1 MRKKLLLTALGCC
14 IVNFAFAQMTLKG
27 KVLDEE
33 GQPVLCATVRLE
45 RTTIGAV
52 TNDQGEFM
60 FKDVPNGEYVMRTSR
75 MDFETQKQ
83 SVNQSDNNMVIQL
96 KKSFLNLNEVVV
108 TGTGTYHRLKDTPVP
123 VEVITAKEISNT
135 GTLNFEDALAALSTS
150 IATKGAYNIVMN
162 GLRNKQI
169 LILVDGKRLA
179 GDVGG
184 DNDLERIDMSNIK
197 RVEVVKGGASSLY
210 GSEAMGG
217 VINIIT
223 NTPQSSVDVVSATR
237 VSKYGQFNQN
247 TNLGFKVGKL
257 SSQTTYQRRQTEGW
271 QLSPYE
277 IKSLSKPTRDTLVET
292 GKQAMAA
299 YKSNTVSQKFMYSPT
314 KRSSIYT
321 KGVYFDKKTD
331 RPYADYAYNMFYKD
345 YNFALGGDYH
355 FRKHINYITFDSYF
369 DNYEYYKDYLKKS
382 GKFVAGDRDLTKRQR
397 LFNTTIKGVFSIG
410 DNHKLNTGL
419 DFMNEYLK
427 NPESLPD
434 SINSK
439 SAYTMAFYA
448 QDEMK
453 ITDRLSVVAG
463 FRVLHH
469 ETFKN
474 KFNPKVSAMYALD
487 HFNFRASYAAGF
499 RAPNLQELYYDK
511 ISGTTVSQGN
521 INIKPERSN
530 FFSLNTEYI
539 SDLFT
544 FSVTGYIN
552 NIKDII
558 DREVQ
563 PLTPEDEAGG
573 IKTRYMYNNVSKART
588 QGVDV
593 SMNAFLGEGFS
604 IGLNY
609 SYLDAR
615 NLIANKPLFGSSRHT
630 GILNGNWMKDWK
642 DYRLNINLNSRLQSE
657 VFYSDMNARPF
668 QLWNLAI
675 KDSYSGR
682 KGIIIE
688 HGLGVENIFNFRDE
702 KPFGSKYA
710 TTSPGRTVFASL
722 TLKFKN

>member
-1 MRKKLLLTALGCC
+1 MRKKLLLTALECC
-14 IVNFAFAQMTLKG
+14 VVSVALAQMTLQG
-27 KVLDEE
+27 KVVDED

-45 RTTIGAV
+45 KTTIGAV
-52 TNDQGEFM
+52 TNGKGEFV

-83 SVNQSDNNMVIQL
+83 NVNQMDRNLLIRL
-96 KKSFLNLNEVVV
+96 KKSYLNLNEVVV

-123 VEVITAKEISNT
+123 VEVITAKEIANT
-135 GTLNFEDALAALSTS
+135 GALNFEDALSALSTS
-150 IATKGAYNIVMN
+150 ITTKGAYNIVMN

-197 RVEVVKGGASSLY
+197 RIEVVKGGASSLY

-223 NTPQSSVDVVSATR
+223 NTPQSSMDIVSATR
-237 VSKYGQFNQN
+237 ISKYGQFNQN
-247 TNLGFKVGKL
+247 VNVGFKVGKVI
-257 SSQTTYQRRQTEGW
+257 SQTTYQRRQTEGW

-277 IKSLSKPTRDTLVET
+277 IKTLTKPTRDTLVET

-299 YKSNTVSQKFMYSPT
+299 YHSNTVSQKFVYNPT
-314 KRSSIYT
+314 KKSSVYT

-331 RPYADYAYNMFYKD
+331 RPYADYAYDMFYKD
-345 YNFALGGDYH
+345 YNFALGGEYH

-382 GKFVAGDRDLTKRQR
+382 GKFEAGDRDLTKRQR
-397 LFNTTIKGVFSIG
+397 LFNTTVKGVFSVG
-410 DNHKLNTGL
+410 ENHKLNTGL
-419 DFMNEYLK
+419 DFMNEYMK
-427 NPESLPD
+427 NPESLAE
-434 SINSK
+434 SK

-448 QDEMK
+448 QDEIK
-453 ITDRLSVVAG
+453 VIERLSVVAG
-463 FRVLHH
+463 FRLLHH

-474 KFNPKVSAMYALD
+474 KFTPKISAMYTLD

-511 ISGTTVSQGN
+511 ISGSMVSQGN
-521 INIKPERSN
+521 INLKPERSN
-530 FFSLNTEYI
+530 YFSLNTEYI
-539 SDLFT
+539 SDHFT
-544 FSVTGYIN
+544 FSITGYIN

-558 DREVQ
+558 DRQVQ

-593 SMNAFLGEGFS
+593 AINTFLGDGFS
-604 IGLNY
+604 IGANY

-615 NLIANKPLFGSSRHT
+615 NRIDNKPLFGSSRHT
-630 GILNGNWMKDWK
+630 GILNANWMKEWK
-642 DYRLNINLNSRLQSE
+642 NYRLNVNLNSRLQSE
-657 VFYSDMNARPF
+657 TYYTDMNARPF
-668 QLWNLAI
+668 QLWNLATSHLFTGSKNLI
-675 KDSYSGR
+675 F
-682 KGIIIE
+682 E
-688 HGLGVENIFNFRDE
+688 PGLGIDNIFNFRDE

-710 TTSPGRTVFASL
+710 TISSGRTVYASL
-722 TLKFKN
+722 TLKFKK

>member
-14 IVNFAFAQMTLKG
+14 LVSVAWAQMTLQG
-27 KVLDEE
+27 KVVDEE

-45 RTTIGAV
+45 KTTIGAV
-52 TNDQGEFM
+52 TNDKGEFV
-60 FKDVPNGEYVMRTSR
+60 FKDVPNGNYVMRTSR

-83 SVNQSDNNMVIQL
+83 NVNQTDRNMLIRL
-96 KKSFLNLNEVVV
+96 KKSYLNLNEVVV

-123 VEVITAKEISNT
+123 VEVITAKEIAST
-135 GTLNFEDALAALSTS
+135 GALNFEDALAALSTS
-150 IATKGAYNIVMN
+150 ITTKGAYNIVMN

-197 RVEVVKGGASSLY
+197 RIEVVKGGASSLY

-223 NTPQSSVDVVSATR
+223 NTPQSSMDIVSATR
-237 VSKYGQFNQN
+237 ISKYGQFNQN
-247 TNLGFKVGKL
+247 VNVGFKVGKVM
-257 SSQTTYQRRQTEGW
+257 SQTTYQRRQTEGW

-277 IKSLSKPTRDTLVET
+277 IKTLTKPTRDTLVET

-299 YKSNTVSQKFMYSPT
+299 YHSNTVSQKFMYNPT

-331 RPYADYAYNMFYKD
+331 RPYADYAYDMFYKD

-382 GKFVAGDRDLTKRQR
+382 AKFEAGDRDLTKRQR
-397 LFNTTIKGVFSIG
+397 LFNTTLKGVFSVG
-410 DNHKLNTGL
+410 ENHKLNTGL
-419 DFMNEYLK
+419 DFMNEYMK
-427 NPESLPD
+427 NPESLAE
-434 SINSK
+434 SK
-439 SAYTMAFYA
+439 SAYTMALYA

-453 ITDRLSVVAG
+453 VIERLSIVAG
-463 FRVLHH
+463 FRLLHH

-474 KFNPKVSAMYALD
+474 KFTPKASVMYALD
-487 HFNFRASYAAGF
+487 HFNFRASYAMGF

-511 ISGTTVSQGN
+511 ISGSMVSQGN
-521 INIKPERSN
+521 INLKPERSN
-530 FFSLNTEYI
+530 YFSLNTEYI
-539 SDLFT
+539 SDHFT

-558 DREVQ
+558 DRQLQ

-573 IKTRYMYNNVSKART
+573 VKTRYMYNNVSKART

-593 SMNAFLGEGFS
+593 AINTFLGVGFS
-604 IGLNY
+604 IGANY

-615 NLIANKPLFGSSRHT
+615 NRMDNKPLFGSSRHT
-630 GILNGNWMKDWK
+630 GILNANWMREWK
-642 DYRLNINLNSRLQSE
+642 NYRLNVNLNSRLQSE
-657 VFYSDMNARPF
+657 TYYTDMNARPF
-668 QLWNLAI
+668 QLWNLATSHLFTGSKNLI
-675 KDSYSGR
+675 F
-682 KGIIIE
+682 E
-688 HGLGVENIFNFRDE
+688 PGLGIDNIFNFRDE

-710 TTSPGRTVFASL
+710 TTSSGRTIYASL
-722 TLKFKN
+722 TLKFKK

>member
-14 IVNFAFAQMTLKG
+14 VVSVALAQMTLQG
-27 KVLDEE
+27 KVVDEE

-45 RTTIGAV
+45 KTTIGAV
-52 TNDQGEFM
+52 TNDKGEFV
-60 FKDVPNGEYVMRTSR
+60 FKDVPNGNYVMRTSR

-83 SVNQSDNNMVIQL
+83 NVDQTDRNMLIRL
-96 KKSFLNLNEVVV
+96 KKSYLNLNEVVV

-123 VEVITAKEISNT
+123 VEVITAKEIAST
-135 GTLNFEDALAALSTS
+135 GALNFEDALAALSTS
-150 IATKGAYNIVMN
+150 ITTKGAYNIVMN

-197 RVEVVKGGASSLY
+197 RIEVVKGGASSLY

-223 NTPQSSVDVVSATR
+223 NTPQSSIDIVSATR
-237 VSKYGQFNQN
+237 ISKYGQFNQN
-247 TNLGFKVGKL
+247 VNVGFKVGKVM
-257 SSQTTYQRRQTEGW
+257 SQTTYQRRQTEGW

-277 IKSLSKPTRDTLVET
+277 IKTLTKPTRDTLVET

-299 YKSNTVSQKFMYSPT
+299 YHSNTVSQKFMYNPT

-331 RPYADYAYNMFYKD
+331 RPYADYAYDMFYKD

-382 GKFVAGDRDLTKRQR
+382 GKFEAGDRDLTKRQR
-397 LFNTTIKGVFSIG
+397 LFNTTLKGVFSVG
-410 DNHKLNTGL
+410 ENHKLNTGL
-419 DFMNEYLK
+419 DFMNEYMK
-427 NPESLPD
+427 NPESLAE
-434 SINSK
+434 SK
-439 SAYTMAFYA
+439 SAYTMALYA

-453 ITDRLSVVAG
+453 VIERLSIVAG
-463 FRVLHH
+463 FRLLHH

-474 KFNPKVSAMYALD
+474 KFTPKASVMYALD
-487 HFNFRASYAAGF
+487 HFNFRASYAMGF

-511 ISGTTVSQGN
+511 ISGSMVSQGN
-521 INIKPERSN
+521 INLKPERSN
-530 FFSLNTEYI
+530 YFSLNTEYI
-539 SDLFT
+539 SDHFT

-558 DREVQ
+558 DRQLQ

-593 SMNAFLGEGFS
+593 AINTFLGVGFS
-604 IGLNY
+604 IGANY

-615 NLIANKPLFGSSRHT
+615 NRVDNKPLFGSSRHT
-630 GILNGNWMKDWK
+630 GILNANWMREWK
-642 DYRLNINLNSRLQSE
+642 NYRLNVNLNSRLQSE
-657 VFYSDMNARPF
+657 TYYTDMDARPF
-668 QLWNLAI
+668 QLWNLATSHLFTGAKNLI
-675 KDSYSGR
+675 F
-682 KGIIIE
+682 E
-688 HGLGVENIFNFRDE
+688 PGLGIDNIFNFRDE

-710 TTSPGRTVFASL
+710 TTSSGRTIYASL
-722 TLKFKN
+722 TLKFKK

>member
-1 MRKKLLLTALGCC
+1 MRKKLLLTALACC
-14 IVNFAFAQMTLKG
+14 IVSVALAQMTLQG
-27 KVLDEE
+27 KVVDED

-45 RTTIGAV
+45 KTTIGAV
-52 TNDQGEFM
+52 TNGKGEFV

-75 MDFETQKQ
+75 MDFETQKHDV
-83 SVNQSDNNMVIQL
+83 SRTDNNLLIRL
-96 KKSFLNLNEVVV
+96 KKSYLNLNEVVV

-123 VEVITAKEISNT
+123 VEVITAKEIANT
-135 GTLNFEDALAALSTS
+135 GALNFEDALSALSTS
-150 IATKGAYNIVMN
+150 ITTKGAYNIVMN
-162 GLRNKQI
+162 GLRNKQV

-197 RVEVVKGGASSLY
+197 RIEVVKGGASSLY

-223 NTPQSSVDVVSATR
+223 NTPQNSMDIVSATR
-237 VSKYGQFNQN
+237 ISKYGQFNQN
-247 TNLGFKVGKL
+247 ANVGFKVGKFI
-257 SSQTTYQRRQTEGW
+257 SQTTYQRRQTEGW

-277 IKSLSKPTRDTLVET
+277 IKSLSKPTRDTLVAT

-299 YKSNTVSQKFMYSPT
+299 YHSNTVSQKFVYNPT
-314 KRSSIYT
+314 KKSSVYT

-331 RPYADYAYNMFYKD
+331 RPYADYAYDMFYKD

-382 GKFVAGDRDLTKRQR
+382 GKFEAGDRDLTKRQR
-397 LFNTTIKGVFSIG
+397 LFNTTVKGVFSLG
-410 DNHKLNTGL
+410 ENHKLNTGL
-419 DFMNEYLK
+419 DFMNEYMK
-427 NPESLPD
+427 NPESLAE
-434 SINSK
+434 SK

-448 QDEMK
+448 QDEIK
-453 ITDRLSVVAG
+453 VIERLSVVAG
-463 FRVLHH
+463 FRLLHH

-474 KFNPKVSAMYALD
+474 KFTPKASAMYALD
-487 HFNFRASYAAGF
+487 HFNFRASYAMGF

-511 ISGTTVSQGN
+511 ISGSMVSQGN
-521 INIKPERSN
+521 INLKPERSN
-530 FFSLNTEYI
+530 YFSLNTEYI
-539 SDLFT
+539 SDHFT
-544 FSVTGYIN
+544 FSITGYIN

-558 DREVQ
+558 DRQVQ

-588 QGVDV
+588 QGVDIAI
-593 SMNAFLGEGFS
+593 NTFLGDGFS
-604 IGLNY
+604 IGINY

-615 NLIANKPLFGSSRHT
+615 NRIDNKPLFGSSRHT
-630 GILNGNWMKDWK
+630 GILNGNWMKEWK
-642 DYRLNINLNSRLQSE
+642 NYRLNVNLNSRLQSE
-657 VFYSDMNARPF
+657 TYYTDMNARPF
-668 QLWNLAI
+668 QLWNLATSHAFTGAKNLI
-675 KDSYSGR
+675 FEPGF
-682 KGIIIE
+682 GI
-688 HGLGVENIFNFRDE
+688 ENIFNFRDE

-710 TTSPGRTVFASL
+710 TTSLGRTVFASL
-722 TLKFKN
+722 TLKFKK

>member
-1 MRKKLLLTALGCC
+1 MRNKLLLTALGCC
-14 IVNFAFAQMTLKG
+14 VVSVALAQMTLQG
-27 KVLDEE
+27 KVVDEE

-45 RTTIGAV
+45 KTTIGAV
-52 TNDQGEFM
+52 TNDKGEFV
-60 FKDVPNGEYVMRTSR
+60 FKDVPNGNYVMRTSR

-83 SVNQSDNNMVIQL
+83 NVNQTDSNMLIRL
-96 KKSFLNLNEVVV
+96 KKSYLNLNEVVV

-123 VEVITAKEISNT
+123 VEVITAKEIAST
-135 GTLNFEDALAALSTS
+135 GALNFEDALAALSTS
-150 IATKGAYNIVMN
+150 ITTKGAYNIVMN

-184 DNDLERIDMSNIK
+184 DNDLERIDISNIK
-197 RVEVVKGGASSLY
+197 RIEVVKGGASSLY

-223 NTPQSSVDVVSATR
+223 NTSQSSMDIVSATR
-237 VSKYGQFNQN
+237 ISKYGQFNQN
-247 TNLGFKVGKL
+247 VNVGFKVGKVM
-257 SSQTTYQRRQTEGW
+257 SQTTYQRRQTEGW

-277 IKSLSKPTRDTLVET
+277 IKTLTKPTRDTLVET

-299 YKSNTVSQKFMYSPT
+299 YHSNTVSQKFMYNPT

-331 RPYADYAYNMFYKD
+331 RPYADYAYDMFYKD

-382 GKFVAGDRDLTKRQR
+382 GKFEAGDRDLTKRQR
-397 LFNTTIKGVFSIG
+397 LFNTTLKGVFSVG
-410 DNHKLNTGL
+410 ENHKLNTGL
-419 DFMNEYLK
+419 DFMNEYMK
-427 NPESLPD
+427 NPESLAE
-434 SINSK
+434 SK
-439 SAYTMAFYA
+439 SAYTMALYA
-448 QDEMK
+448 QDEIK
-453 ITDRLSVVAG
+453 VIERLSVVAG
-463 FRVLHH
+463 FRLLHH

-474 KFNPKVSAMYALD
+474 KFTPKVSAMYALN
-487 HFNFRASYAAGF
+487 HFNFRASYAMGF

-511 ISGTTVSQGN
+511 ISGSMVSQGN
-521 INIKPERSN
+521 IDLKPERSN
-530 FFSLNTEYI
+530 YFSLNTEYI
-539 SDLFT
+539 SDHFT

-558 DREVQ
+558 DRQLQ

-593 SMNAFLGEGFS
+593 AINTFLGVGFS
-604 IGLNY
+604 IGANY

-615 NLIANKPLFGSSRHT
+615 NRVDNKPLFGSSRHT
-630 GILNGNWMKDWK
+630 GILNANWMKEWK
-642 DYRLNINLNSRLQSE
+642 SYRLNVNLNSRLQSE
-657 VFYSDMNARPF
+657 TYYTDMNARPF
-668 QLWNLAI
+668 QLWNLATSHLFTGAKNLI
-675 KDSYSGR
+675 F
-682 KGIIIE
+682 E
-688 HGLGVENIFNFRDE
+688 PGLGIDNIFNFRDE

-710 TTSPGRTVFASL
+710 TTSSGRTIYASL
-722 TLKFKN
+722 TLKFKK

>member
-14 IVNFAFAQMTLKG
+14 VVSVALAQMTLQG
-27 KVLDEE
+27 KVVDEE

-45 RTTIGAV
+45 KTTIGAV
-52 TNDQGEFM
+52 TNDKGEFV
-60 FKDVPNGEYVMRTSR
+60 FKDVPNGNYVMRTSR

-83 SVNQSDNNMVIQL
+83 NVNQTDRNMLIRL
-96 KKSFLNLNEVVV
+96 KKSYLNLNEVVV

-123 VEVITAKEISNT
+123 VEVITAKEIAST
-135 GTLNFEDALAALSTS
+135 GALNFEDALAALSTS
-150 IATKGAYNIVMN
+150 ITTKGAYNIVMN

-184 DNDLERIDMSNIK
+184 DNDLERIDISNIK
-197 RVEVVKGGASSLY
+197 RIEVVKGGASSLY

-223 NTPQSSVDVVSATR
+223 NTSQSSMDIVSATR
-237 VSKYGQFNQN
+237 ISKYGQFNQN
-247 TNLGFKVGKL
+247 VNVGFKVGKVM
-257 SSQTTYQRRQTEGW
+257 SQTTYQRRQTEGW

-277 IKSLSKPTRDTLVET
+277 IKTLTKPTRDTLVET

-299 YKSNTVSQKFMYSPT
+299 YHSNTVSQKFMYNPT

-331 RPYADYAYNMFYKD
+331 RPYADYAYDMFYKD

-382 GKFVAGDRDLTKRQR
+382 GKFEAGDRDLTKRQR
-397 LFNTTIKGVFSIG
+397 LFNTTLKGVFSVG
-410 DNHKLNTGL
+410 ENHKLNTGL
-419 DFMNEYLK
+419 DFMNEYMK
-427 NPESLPD
+427 NPESLAE
-434 SINSK
+434 SK
-439 SAYTMAFYA
+439 SAYTMALYA

-453 ITDRLSVVAG
+453 VIERLSIVAG
-463 FRVLHH
+463 FRLLHH

-474 KFNPKVSAMYALD
+474 KFTPKASVMYALD
-487 HFNFRASYAAGF
+487 HFNFRASYAMGF

-511 ISGTTVSQGN
+511 ISGSMVSQGN
-521 INIKPERSN
+521 INLKPERSN
-530 FFSLNTEYI
+530 YFSLNTEYI
-539 SDLFT
+539 SDHFT

-558 DREVQ
+558 DRQLQ

-593 SMNAFLGEGFS
+593 AINTFLGVGFS
-604 IGLNY
+604 IGANY

-615 NLIANKPLFGSSRHT
+615 NRVDNKPLFGSSRHT
-630 GILNGNWMKDWK
+630 GILNANWMREWK
-642 DYRLNINLNSRLQSE
+642 NYRLNVNLNSRLQSE
-657 VFYSDMNARPF
+657 TYYTDMNARPF
-668 QLWNLAI
+668 QLWNLATSHLFTGAKNLI
-675 KDSYSGR
+675 F
-682 KGIIIE
+682 E
-688 HGLGVENIFNFRDE
+688 PGLGIDNIFNFRDE

-710 TTSPGRTVFASL
+710 TTSSGRTIYASL
-722 TLKFKN
+722 TLKFKK

>member
-1 MRKKLLLTALGCC
+1 MRKKLLLTALACC
-14 IVNFAFAQMTLKG
+14 IVSVALAQMTLQG
-27 KVLDEE
+27 KVVDED

-45 RTTIGAV
+45 KTTIGAV
-52 TNDQGEFM
+52 TNDKGEFV
-60 FKDVPNGEYVMRTSR
+60 FKDVPNGEYIMRTSR
-75 MDFETQKQ
+75 MDFETQKHDV
-83 SVNQSDNNMVIQL
+83 SRTDKNLLIRL
-96 KKSFLNLNEVVV
+96 KKSYLNLNEVVV

-135 GTLNFEDALAALSTS
+135 GSLNFEDAISALSTS
-150 IATKGAYNIVMN
+150 INTKGAYNIVMN

-169 LILVDGKRLA
+169 LILVDGKRLS

-197 RVEVVKGGASSLY
+197 RVEIVKGGASSLY

-223 NTPQSSVDVVSATR
+223 NTPQNSMDIVSATR
-237 VSKYGQFNQN
+237 ISKYGQFNQN
-247 TNLGFKVGKL
+247 ANVGFKAGKFI
-257 SSQTTYQRRQTEGW
+257 SQTTYQRRQTEGW

-277 IKSLSKPTRDTLVET
+277 IKTLTKPTRDTLVET

-299 YKSNTVSQKFMYSPT
+299 YHSNTVSQKFMYNPT

-331 RPYADYAYNMFYKD
+331 RPYTDYAYDMFYKD

-382 GKFVAGDRDLTKRQR
+382 GKFEAGDRDLTKRQR
-397 LFNTTIKGVFSIG
+397 LFNTTVKGIFSLG
-410 DNHKLNTGL
+410 ENHKLNTGL
-419 DFMNEYLK
+419 DFMNEYMK
-427 NPESLPD
+427 NPESLAE
-434 SINSK
+434 SK

-448 QDEMK
+448 QDEIK
-453 ITDRLSVVAG
+453 VIERLSLVAG
-463 FRVLHH
+463 FRLLHH

-474 KFNPKVSAMYALD
+474 KFTPKLSAMYALT
-487 HFNFRASYAAGF
+487 HFNFRASYAMGF

-511 ISGTTVSQGN
+511 ISGSMVSQGN
-521 INIKPERSN
+521 INLKPERSN
-530 FFSLNTEYI
+530 YFSLNTEYI
-539 SDLFT
+539 SDHFT
-544 FSVTGYIN
+544 FSITGYIN

-558 DREVQ
+558 DRQVQ
-563 PLTPEDEAGG
+563 PLTAEDEAGG

-593 SMNAFLGEGFS
+593 AINTFLGDGFS
-604 IGLNY
+604 IGINY

-615 NLIANKPLFGSSRHT
+615 NRVDNKPLFGSSRHT
-630 GILNGNWMKDWK
+630 GIVNANWMRQWK
-642 DYRLNINLNSRLQSE
+642 NYRLNVNLNSRLQSE
-657 VFYSDMNARPF
+657 TYYTDMNARPF
-668 QLWNLAI
+668 QLWNLATSHSFSNVKNLI
-675 KDSYSGR
+675 L
-682 KGIIIE
+682 E
-688 HGLGVENIFNFRDE
+688 PGLGIDNIFNFRDE
-702 KPFGSKYA
+702 LPFGSKYA
-710 TTSPGRTVFASL
+710 TTSSGRTVYASL
-722 TLKFKN
+722 TLKFKK

>member
-14 IVNFAFAQMTLKG
+14 VVSVALAQMTLQG
-27 KVLDEE
+27 KVVDED

-45 RTTIGAV
+45 KTTISAV
-52 TNDQGEFM
+52 TNGKGEFV

-75 MDFETQKQ
+75 MDFETQKHDV
-83 SVNQSDNNMVIQL
+83 SRTDNNLLIRL
-96 KKSFLNLNEVVV
+96 KKSYLNLNEVVV

-123 VEVITAKEISNT
+123 VEVITAKEIANT
-135 GTLNFEDALAALSTS
+135 GALNFEDAISALSTS
-150 IATKGAYNIVMN
+150 INTKGAYNIVMN
-162 GLRNKQI
+162 GLRNKQV

-197 RVEVVKGGASSLY
+197 RIEVVKGGASSLY

-223 NTPQSSVDVVSATR
+223 NTPQNSMDIVSATR
-237 VSKYGQFNQN
+237 ISKYGQFNQN
-247 TNLGFKVGKL
+247 ANVGFKVGKFI
-257 SSQTTYQRRQTEGW
+257 SQTTYQRRQTEGW

-299 YKSNTVSQKFMYSPT
+299 YHSNTVSQKFVYNPT
-314 KRSSIYT
+314 KKSSVYT

-331 RPYADYAYNMFYKD
+331 RPYADYVYDMFYKD

-382 GKFVAGDRDLTKRQR
+382 GKFEAGDRDLTKRQR
-397 LFNTTIKGVFSIG
+397 LFNTTVKGVFSLG
-410 DNHKLNTGL
+410 ENNKLNTGL
-419 DFMNEYLK
+419 DFMNEYMK
-427 NPESLPD
+427 NPESLAE
-434 SINSK
+434 SK

-448 QDEMK
+448 QDEIK
-453 ITDRLSVVAG
+453 VIERLSVVAG
-463 FRVLHH
+463 FRLLHH

-474 KFNPKVSAMYALD
+474 KFTPKASAMYALD
-487 HFNFRASYAAGF
+487 HFNFRASYAMGF

-511 ISGTTVSQGN
+511 ISGSMVSQGN
-521 INIKPERSN
+521 INLKPERSN
-530 FFSLNTEYI
+530 YFSLNTEYI
-539 SDLFT
+539 SDHFT
-544 FSVTGYIN
+544 FSITGYIN

-558 DREVQ
+558 DRQVQ

-593 SMNAFLGEGFS
+593 AINTFLGDGFS
-604 IGLNY
+604 IGINY

-615 NLIANKPLFGSSRHT
+615 NRIDNKPLFGSSRHT
-630 GILNGNWMKDWK
+630 GILNGNWMKEWK
-642 DYRLNINLNSRLQSE
+642 SYRLNVNLNSRLQSE
-657 VFYSDMNARPF
+657 TYYTDMNARPF
-668 QLWNLAI
+668 QLWNLATSHSFTGAKNLI
-675 KDSYSGR
+675 FEPGF
-682 KGIIIE
+682 GI
-688 HGLGVENIFNFRDE
+688 ENIFNFRDE

-722 TLKFKN
+722 TLKFKK

>member
-14 IVNFAFAQMTLKG
+14 VVSVALAQMTLQG
-27 KVLDEE
+27 KVVDEE

-45 RTTIGAV
+45 KTTIGAV
-52 TNDQGEFM
+52 TNDKGEFV
-60 FKDVPNGEYVMRTSR
+60 FKDVPNGNYVMRTSR

-83 SVNQSDNNMVIQL
+83 NVDQTDRNMLIRL
-96 KKSFLNLNEVVV
+96 KKSYLNLNEVVV

-123 VEVITAKEISNT
+123 VEVITAKEIAST
-135 GTLNFEDALAALSTS
+135 GALNFEDALAALSTS
-150 IATKGAYNIVMN
+150 ITTKGAYNIVMN

-197 RVEVVKGGASSLY
+197 RIEVVKGGASSLY

-223 NTPQSSVDVVSATR
+223 NTPQSSIDIVSATR
-237 VSKYGQFNQN
+237 ISKYGQFNQN
-247 TNLGFKVGKL
+247 VNVGFKVGKVM
-257 SSQTTYQRRQTEGW
+257 SQTTYQRRQTEGW

-299 YKSNTVSQKFMYSPT
+299 YHSNTVSQKFMYNPT

-331 RPYADYAYNMFYKD
+331 RPYADYAYDMFYKD

-382 GKFVAGDRDLTKRQR
+382 GKFEAGDRDLTKRQR
-397 LFNTTIKGVFSIG
+397 LFNTTLKGVFSVG
-410 DNHKLNTGL
+410 ENHKLNTGL
-419 DFMNEYLK
+419 DFMNEYMK
-427 NPESLPD
+427 NPESLAE
-434 SINSK
+434 SK
-439 SAYTMAFYA
+439 SAYTMALYA

-453 ITDRLSVVAG
+453 VIERLSIVAG
-463 FRVLHH
+463 FRLLHH

-474 KFNPKVSAMYALD
+474 KFTPKASVMYALD
-487 HFNFRASYAAGF
+487 HFNFRASYAMGF

-511 ISGTTVSQGN
+511 ISGSMVSQGN
-521 INIKPERSN
+521 INLKPERSN
-530 FFSLNTEYI
+530 YFSLNTEYI
-539 SDLFT
+539 SDHFT

-558 DREVQ
+558 DRQLQ

-573 IKTRYMYNNVSKART
+573 VKTRYMYNNVSKART

-593 SMNAFLGEGFS
+593 AINTFLGVGFS
-604 IGLNY
+604 IGANY

-615 NLIANKPLFGSSRHT
+615 NRVDNKPLFGSSRHT
-630 GILNGNWMKDWK
+630 GILNANWMREWK
-642 DYRLNINLNSRLQSE
+642 NYRLNVNLNSRLQSE
-657 VFYSDMNARPF
+657 TYYTDMDARPF
-668 QLWNLAI
+668 QLWNLATSHLFTGAKNLI
-675 KDSYSGR
+675 F
-682 KGIIIE
+682 E
-688 HGLGVENIFNFRDE
+688 PGLGIDNIFNFRDE

-710 TTSPGRTVFASL
+710 TTSSGRTIYASL
-722 TLKFKN
+722 TLKFKK

>member
-14 IVNFAFAQMTLKG
+14 VVSVALAQMTLQG
-27 KVLDEE
+27 KVVDEE

-45 RTTIGAV
+45 KTTIGAV
-52 TNDQGEFM
+52 TNDKGEFV
-60 FKDVPNGEYVMRTSR
+60 FKDVPNGEYIMRTSR
-75 MDFETQKQ
+75 MDFETQKHDV
-83 SVNQSDNNMVIQL
+83 SRTDKNLLIRL
-96 KKSFLNLNEVVV
+96 KKSYLNLNEVVV

-135 GTLNFEDALAALSTS
+135 GSLNFEDAISALSTS
-150 IATKGAYNIVMN
+150 INTKGAYNIVMN

-169 LILVDGKRLA
+169 LILVDGKRLS

-197 RVEVVKGGASSLY
+197 RVEIVKGGASSLY

-223 NTPQSSVDVVSATR
+223 NTPQSSMDIVSATR
-237 VSKYGQFNQN
+237 ISKYGQFNQN
-247 TNLGFKVGKL
+247 VNVGFKVGKVM
-257 SSQTTYQRRQTEGW
+257 SQTTYQRRQTEGW

-299 YKSNTVSQKFMYSPT
+299 YHSNTVSQKFMYNPT

-331 RPYADYAYNMFYKD
+331 RPYADYAYDMFYKD

-382 GKFVAGDRDLTKRQR
+382 GKFEAGDRDLTKRQR
-397 LFNTTIKGVFSIG
+397 LFNTTLKGVFSVG
-410 DNHKLNTGL
+410 ENHKLNTGL
-419 DFMNEYLK
+419 DFMNEYMK
-427 NPESLPD
+427 NPESLAE
-434 SINSK
+434 SK
-439 SAYTMAFYA
+439 SAYTMALYA
-448 QDEMK
+448 QDEVK
-453 ITDRLSVVAG
+453 VIERLSIVAG
-463 FRVLHH
+463 FRLLHH

-474 KFNPKVSAMYALD
+474 KFTPKASAMYSLN
-487 HFNFRASYAAGF
+487 HFNFRASYAMGF

-511 ISGTTVSQGN
+511 ISGSMVSQGN
-521 INIKPERSN
+521 VNLKPERSN
-530 FFSLNTEYI
+530 YFSLNTEYI
-539 SDLFT
+539 SDHFT

-558 DREVQ
+558 DRQLE

-593 SMNAFLGEGFS
+593 AINTFLGVGFS
-604 IGLNY
+604 IGANY

-615 NLIANKPLFGSSRHT
+615 NRVDNKPLFGSSRHT
-630 GILNGNWMKDWK
+630 GIFNANWMKEWK
-642 DYRLNINLNSRLQSE
+642 SYRLNVNLNSRLQSE
-657 VFYSDMNARPF
+657 TYYTDMDARPF
-668 QLWNLAI
+668 QLWNLATSHLFTGAKNLI
-675 KDSYSGR
+675 F
-682 KGIIIE
+682 E
-688 HGLGVENIFNFRDE
+688 PGLGIDNIFNFRDE

-710 TTSPGRTVFASL
+710 TTSSGRTIYASL
-722 TLKFKN
+722 TLKFKK

>member
-14 IVNFAFAQMTLKG
+14 VVSVALAQMTLQG
-27 KVLDEE
+27 KVVDED

-45 RTTIGAV
+45 KTTIGAV
-52 TNDQGEFM
+52 TNGKGEFV
-60 FKDVPNGEYVMRTSR
+60 FKDVPNGEYIMRTSR
-75 MDFETQKQ
+75 MDFETQKHDV
-83 SVNQSDNNMVIQL
+83 SRTDNNLLIRL
-96 KKSFLNLNEVVV
+96 KKTYLNLNEVVV

-123 VEVITAKEISNT
+123 VEVITAKEIANT
-135 GTLNFEDALAALSTS
+135 GALNFEDAISALSTS
-150 IATKGAYNIVMN
+150 INTKGAYNIVMN
-162 GLRNKQI
+162 GLRNKQV

-197 RVEVVKGGASSLY
+197 RIEVVKGGASSLY

-223 NTPQSSVDVVSATR
+223 NTPQNSMDIVSATR
-237 VSKYGQFNQN
+237 ISKYGQFNQN
-247 TNLGFKVGKL
+247 ANVGFKVGKFI
-257 SSQTTYQRRQTEGW
+257 SQTTYQRRQTEGW

-299 YKSNTVSQKFMYSPT
+299 YHSNTVSQKFVFNPT
-314 KRSSIYT
+314 KKSSVYT

-331 RPYADYAYNMFYKD
+331 RPYADYAYDMFYKE

-382 GKFVAGDRDLTKRQR
+382 GKFEAGDRDLTKHQR
-397 LFNTTIKGVFSIG
+397 LFNTTVKGVFSLG
-410 DNHKLNTGL
+410 EYHKLNTGL
-419 DFMNEYLK
+419 DFMNEYMK
-427 NPESLPD
+427 NPESLAE
-434 SINSK
+434 SK

-448 QDEMK
+448 QDEIK
-453 ITDRLSVVAG
+453 VIERLSVVAG
-463 FRVLHH
+463 FRLLHH

-474 KFNPKVSAMYALD
+474 KFTPKASVMYALD
-487 HFNFRASYAAGF
+487 HFNFRASYAMRF

-511 ISGTTVSQGN
+511 ISGSMVSQGN
-521 INIKPERSN
+521 INLKPERSN
-530 FFSLNTEYI
+530 YFSLNTEYI
-539 SDLFT
+539 SDYFT
-544 FSVTGYIN
+544 FSITGYIN

-558 DREVQ
+558 DRQVQ

-573 IKTRYMYNNVSKART
+573 IKTRYMHNNVSKART

-593 SMNAFLGEGFS
+593 AINTFLGDGFS
-604 IGLNY
+604 IGINY

-615 NLIANKPLFGSSRHT
+615 NRIDNKPLFRSKP
-630 GILNGNWMKDWK
+630 LYWLLGNTQR
-642 DYRLNINLNSRLQSE
+642 YRQDNC
-657 VFYSDMNARPF
+657 
-668 QLWNLAI
+668 
-675 KDSYSGR
+675 G
-682 KGIIIE
+682 
-688 HGLGVENIFNFRDE
+688 
-702 KPFGSKYA
+702 
-710 TTSPGRTVFASL
+710 
-722 TLKFKN
+722 

>member
-14 IVNFAFAQMTLKG
+14 VVSVAWAQMTLQG
-27 KVLDEE
+27 KVVDEE

-45 RTTIGAV
+45 KTTIGAV
-52 TNDQGEFM
+52 TNDKGEFV
-60 FKDVPNGEYVMRTSR
+60 FKDVPNGNYVMRTSR

-83 SVNQSDNNMVIQL
+83 NVNQTDSNMLIRL
-96 KKSFLNLNEVVV
+96 KKSYLNLNEVVV

-123 VEVITAKEISNT
+123 VEVITAKEIAST
-135 GTLNFEDALAALSTS
+135 GALNFEDALAALSTS
-150 IATKGAYNIVMN
+150 ITTKGAYNIVMN

-184 DNDLERIDMSNIK
+184 DNDLERIDMNNIK
-197 RVEVVKGGASSLY
+197 RIEVVKGGASSLY

-223 NTPQSSVDVVSATR
+223 NTPQSSIDIVSATR
-237 VSKYGQFNQN
+237 ISKYGQFNQN
-247 TNLGFKVGKL
+247 VNVGFKVGKVM
-257 SSQTTYQRRQTEGW
+257 SQTTYQRRQTEGW

-299 YKSNTVSQKFMYSPT
+299 YHSNTVSQKFMYNPT

-331 RPYADYAYNMFYKD
+331 RPYADYAYDMFYKD

-382 GKFVAGDRDLTKRQR
+382 GKFEAGDRDLTKRQR
-397 LFNTTIKGVFSIG
+397 LFNTTLKGVFSVG
-410 DNHKLNTGL
+410 ENHKLNTGL
-419 DFMNEYLK
+419 DFMNEYMK
-427 NPESLPD
+427 NPESLAE
-434 SINSK
+434 SK
-439 SAYTMAFYA
+439 SAYTMALYA

-453 ITDRLSVVAG
+453 VIERLSIVAG
-463 FRVLHH
+463 FRLLHH

-474 KFNPKVSAMYALD
+474 KFTPKASVMYALD
-487 HFNFRASYAAGF
+487 HFNFRASYAMGF

-511 ISGTTVSQGN
+511 ISGSMVSQGN
-521 INIKPERSN
+521 INLKPERSN
-530 FFSLNTEYI
+530 YFSLNTEYI
-539 SDLFT
+539 SDHFT

-558 DREVQ
+558 DRQLQ

-573 IKTRYMYNNVSKART
+573 VKTRYMYNNVSKART

-593 SMNAFLGEGFS
+593 AINTFLGVGFS
-604 IGLNY
+604 IGANY

-615 NLIANKPLFGSSRHT
+615 NRVDNKPLFGSSRHT
-630 GILNGNWMKDWK
+630 GILNANWMREWK
-642 DYRLNINLNSRLQSE
+642 NYRLNVNLNSRLQSE
-657 VFYSDMNARPF
+657 TYYTDMNARPF
-668 QLWNLAI
+668 QLWNLATSHLFTGAKNLI
-675 KDSYSGR
+675 F
-682 KGIIIE
+682 E
-688 HGLGVENIFNFRDE
+688 PGLGIDNIFNFRDE

-710 TTSPGRTVFASL
+710 TTSSGRTIYASL
-722 TLKFKN
+722 TLKFKK

>member
-14 IVNFAFAQMTLKG
+14 VVSVALAQMTLQG
-27 KVLDEE
+27 KVVDEE

-45 RTTIGAV
+45 KTTIGAV
-52 TNDQGEFM
+52 TNDKGQFV
-60 FKDVPNGEYVMRTSR
+60 FKDVPNGNYVMRTSR

-83 SVNQSDNNMVIQL
+83 NVNQTDSNMLIRL
-96 KKSFLNLNEVVV
+96 KKSYLNLNEVVV

-123 VEVITAKEISNT
+123 VEVITAKEIAST
-135 GTLNFEDALAALSTS
+135 GALNFEDALAALSTS
-150 IATKGAYNIVMN
+150 ITTKGAYNIVMN

-197 RVEVVKGGASSLY
+197 RIEVVKGGASSLY

-223 NTPQSSVDVVSATR
+223 NTPQSSMDIVSATR
-237 VSKYGQFNQN
+237 ISKYGQFNQN
-247 TNLGFKVGKL
+247 VNVGFKVGKVM
-257 SSQTTYQRRQTEGW
+257 SQTTYQRRQTEGW

-299 YKSNTVSQKFMYSPT
+299 YHSNTVSQKFMYNPT

-331 RPYADYAYNMFYKD
+331 RPYADYAYDMFYKD

-382 GKFVAGDRDLTKRQR
+382 GKFEAGDRDLTKRQR
-397 LFNTTIKGVFSIG
+397 LFNTTLKGVFSVG
-410 DNHKLNTGL
+410 ENHKLNTGL
-419 DFMNEYLK
+419 DFMNEYMK
-427 NPESLPD
+427 NPESLAE
-434 SINSK
+434 SK
-439 SAYTMAFYA
+439 SAYTMALYA

-453 ITDRLSVVAG
+453 VIERLSIVAG
-463 FRVLHH
+463 FRLLHH

-474 KFNPKVSAMYALD
+474 KFTPKASVMYALD
-487 HFNFRASYAAGF
+487 HFNFRASYAMGF

-511 ISGTTVSQGN
+511 ISGSMVSQGN
-521 INIKPERSN
+521 INLKPERSN
-530 FFSLNTEYI
+530 YFSLNTEYI
-539 SDLFT
+539 SDHFT

-558 DREVQ
+558 DRQLQ

-573 IKTRYMYNNVSKART
+573 VKTRYMYNNVSKART

-593 SMNAFLGEGFS
+593 AINTFLGVGFS
-604 IGLNY
+604 IGANY

-615 NLIANKPLFGSSRHT
+615 NRVDNKPLFGSSRHT
-630 GILNGNWMKDWK
+630 GILNANWMREWK
-642 DYRLNINLNSRLQSE
+642 NYRLNVNLNSRLQSE
-657 VFYSDMNARPF
+657 TYYTDMNARPF
-668 QLWNLAI
+668 QLWNLATSHLFTGAKNLI
-675 KDSYSGR
+675 F
-682 KGIIIE
+682 E
-688 HGLGVENIFNFRDE
+688 PGLGIDNIFNFRDE

-710 TTSPGRTVFASL
+710 TTSSGRTIYASL
-722 TLKFKN
+722 TLKFKK

>member
-14 IVNFAFAQMTLKG
+14 VVSVALAQMTLQG
-27 KVLDEE
+27 KVVDEE

-45 RTTIGAV
+45 KTTIGAV
-52 TNDQGEFM
+52 TNDKGEFV
-60 FKDVPNGEYVMRTSR
+60 FKDVPNGNYVMRTSR

-83 SVNQSDNNMVIQL
+83 NVNQTDSNMLIRL
-96 KKSFLNLNEVVV
+96 KKSYLNLNEVVV

-123 VEVITAKEISNT
+123 VEVITAKEIAST
-135 GTLNFEDALAALSTS
+135 GALNFEDALAALSTS
-150 IATKGAYNIVMN
+150 ITTKGAYNIVMN

-197 RVEVVKGGASSLY
+197 RIEVVKGGASSLY

-223 NTPQSSVDVVSATR
+223 NTPQSSMDIVSTTR
-237 VSKYGQFNQN
+237 ISKYGQFNQN
-247 TNLGFKVGKL
+247 VNVGFKVGKVM
-257 SSQTTYQRRQTEGW
+257 SQTTYQRRQTEGW

-277 IKSLSKPTRDTLVET
+277 IKTLTKPTRDTLVET

-299 YKSNTVSQKFMYSPT
+299 YHSNTVSQKFMYNPT

-331 RPYADYAYNMFYKD
+331 RPYADYAYDMFYKD

-382 GKFVAGDRDLTKRQR
+382 GKFEAGDRDLTKRQR
-397 LFNTTIKGVFSIG
+397 LFNTTLKGVFSVG
-410 DNHKLNTGL
+410 ENHKLNTGL
-419 DFMNEYLK
+419 DFMNEYMK
-427 NPESLPD
+427 NPESLAE
-434 SINSK
+434 SK
-439 SAYTMAFYA
+439 SAYTMALYA

-453 ITDRLSVVAG
+453 VIERLSIVAG
-463 FRVLHH
+463 FRLLHH

-474 KFNPKVSAMYALD
+474 KFTPKASVMYALD
-487 HFNFRASYAAGF
+487 HFNFRASYAMGF

-511 ISGTTVSQGN
+511 ISGSMVSQGN
-521 INIKPERSN
+521 INLKPERSN
-530 FFSLNTEYI
+530 YFSLNTEYI
-539 SDLFT
+539 SDHFT

-558 DREVQ
+558 DRQLQ

-593 SMNAFLGEGFS
+593 AINTFLGVGFS
-604 IGLNY
+604 IGANY

-615 NLIANKPLFGSSRHT
+615 NRVDNKPLFGSSRHT
-630 GILNGNWMKDWK
+630 GIFNANWMKEWK
-642 DYRLNINLNSRLQSE
+642 SYRLNVNLNSRLQSE
-657 VFYSDMNARPF
+657 TYYTDMDARPF
-668 QLWNLAI
+668 QLWNLATSHLFTGAKNLI
-675 KDSYSGR
+675 F
-682 KGIIIE
+682 E
-688 HGLGVENIFNFRDE
+688 PGLGIDNIFNFRDE

-710 TTSPGRTVFASL
+710 TTSSGRTIYASL
-722 TLKFKN
+722 TLKFKK

>member
-14 IVNFAFAQMTLKG
+14 VVSVALAQMTLQG
-27 KVLDEE
+27 KVVDEE

-45 RTTIGAV
+45 KTTIGAV
-52 TNDQGEFM
+52 TNDKGEFV
-60 FKDVPNGEYVMRTSR
+60 FKDVPNGNYVMRTSR

-83 SVNQSDNNMVIQL
+83 NVNQTDRNMLIRL
-96 KKSFLNLNEVVV
+96 KKSYLNLNEVVV

-123 VEVITAKEISNT
+123 VEVITAKEIAST
-135 GTLNFEDALAALSTS
+135 GALNFEDALAALSTS
-150 IATKGAYNIVMN
+150 ITTKGAYNIVMN

-197 RVEVVKGGASSLY
+197 RIEVVKGGASSLY

-223 NTPQSSVDVVSATR
+223 NTPQSSMDIVSTTR
-237 VSKYGQFNQN
+237 ISKYGQFNQN
-247 TNLGFKVGKL
+247 VNVGFKVGKVM
-257 SSQTTYQRRQTEGW
+257 SQTTYQRRQTEGW

-277 IKSLSKPTRDTLVET
+277 IKTLTKPTRDTLVET

-299 YKSNTVSQKFMYSPT
+299 YHSNTVSQKFMYNPT

-331 RPYADYAYNMFYKD
+331 RPYADYAYDMFYKD

-382 GKFVAGDRDLTKRQR
+382 GKFEAGDRDLTKRQR
-397 LFNTTIKGVFSIG
+397 LFNTTLKGVFSVG
-410 DNHKLNTGL
+410 ENHKLNTGL
-419 DFMNEYLK
+419 DFMNEYMK
-427 NPESLPD
+427 NPESLAE
-434 SINSK
+434 SK
-439 SAYTMAFYA
+439 SAYTMALYA

-453 ITDRLSVVAG
+453 VIERLSIVAG
-463 FRVLHH
+463 FRLLHH

-474 KFNPKVSAMYALD
+474 KFTPKASVMYALD
-487 HFNFRASYAAGF
+487 HFNFRASYAMGF

-511 ISGTTVSQGN
+511 ISGSMVSQGN
-521 INIKPERSN
+521 INLKPERSN
-530 FFSLNTEYI
+530 YFSLNTEYI
-539 SDLFT
+539 SDHFT

-558 DREVQ
+558 DRQLQ

-593 SMNAFLGEGFS
+593 AINTFLGVGFS
-604 IGLNY
+604 IGANY

-615 NLIANKPLFGSSRHT
+615 NRVDNKPLFGSSRHT
-630 GILNGNWMKDWK
+630 GIFNANWMKEWK
-642 DYRLNINLNSRLQSE
+642 SYRLNVNLNSRLQSE
-657 VFYSDMNARPF
+657 TYYTDMNARPF
-668 QLWNLAI
+668 QLWNLATSHLFTGSKNLI
-675 KDSYSGR
+675 F
-682 KGIIIE
+682 E
-688 HGLGVENIFNFRDE
+688 PGLGIDNIFNFRDE

-710 TTSPGRTVFASL
+710 TTSSGRTIYASL
-722 TLKFKN
+722 TLKFKK

>member
-14 IVNFAFAQMTLKG
+14 VVSVALAQMTLQG
-27 KVLDEE
+27 KVVDED

-45 RTTIGAV
+45 KTTIGAV
-52 TNDQGEFM
+52 TNDKGEFV

-75 MDFETQKQ
+75 MDFETQKHDV
-83 SVNQSDNNMVIQL
+83 SRTDNNLLIRL
-96 KKSFLNLNEVVV
+96 KKSYLNLNEVVV

-123 VEVITAKEISNT
+123 VEVITAKEIANT
-135 GTLNFEDALAALSTS
+135 GALNFEDAISALSTS
-150 IATKGAYNIVMN
+150 INTKGAYNIVMN
-162 GLRNKQI
+162 GLRNKQV

-197 RVEVVKGGASSLY
+197 RIEVVKGGASSLY

-223 NTPQSSVDVVSATR
+223 NTPQNSMDIVSATR
-237 VSKYGQFNQN
+237 ISKYGQFNQN
-247 TNLGFKVGKL
+247 ANVGFKVGKFI
-257 SSQTTYQRRQTEGW
+257 SQTTYQRRQTEGW

-299 YKSNTVSQKFMYSPT
+299 YHSNTVSQKFVFNPT
-314 KRSSIYT
+314 KKSSVYT

-331 RPYADYAYNMFYKD
+331 RPYADYAYDMFYKD

-382 GKFVAGDRDLTKRQR
+382 GKFEAGDRDLTKRQR
-397 LFNTTIKGVFSIG
+397 LFNTTVKGVFSLG
-410 DNHKLNTGL
+410 ENHKLNTGL
-419 DFMNEYLK
+419 DFMNEYMK
-427 NPESLPD
+427 NPESLAE
-434 SINSK
+434 SK

-448 QDEMK
+448 QDEIK
-453 ITDRLSVVAG
+453 VIERLSVVAG
-463 FRVLHH
+463 FRLLHH

-474 KFNPKVSAMYALD
+474 KFTPKASAMYALD
-487 HFNFRASYAAGF
+487 HFNFRASYAMGF

-511 ISGTTVSQGN
+511 ISGSMVSQGN
-521 INIKPERSN
+521 INLKPERSN
-530 FFSLNTEYI
+530 YFSLNTEYI
-539 SDLFT
+539 SDHFT
-544 FSVTGYIN
+544 FSITGYIN

-558 DREVQ
+558 DRQVQ

-593 SMNAFLGEGFS
+593 AINTFLGDGFS
-604 IGLNY
+604 IGINY

-615 NLIANKPLFGSSRHT
+615 NRIDNKPLFGSSRHT
-630 GILNGNWMKDWK
+630 GILNGNWMKEWK
-642 DYRLNINLNSRLQSE
+642 NYRLNVNLNSRLQSE
-657 VFYSDMNARPF
+657 TYYTDMNARPF
-668 QLWNLAI
+668 QLWNLATSHAFTGAKNLI
-675 KDSYSGR
+675 FEPGF
-682 KGIIIE
+682 GI
-688 HGLGVENIFNFRDE
+688 ENIFNFRDE

-722 TLKFKN
+722 TLKFKK

>member
-14 IVNFAFAQMTLKG
+14 VVSVALAQMTLQG
-27 KVLDEE
+27 KVVDED

-45 RTTIGAV
+45 KTTIGAV
-52 TNDQGEFM
+52 TNDKGEFV

-83 SVNQSDNNMVIQL
+83 NVNQTDRNLLIRL
-96 KKSFLNLNEVVV
+96 KKSYLNLNEVVV

-123 VEVITAKEISNT
+123 VEVITAKEIANT
-135 GTLNFEDALAALSTS
+135 GALNFEDALSALSTS
-150 IATKGAYNIVMN
+150 ITTKGAYNIVMN

-197 RVEVVKGGASSLY
+197 RIEVVKGGASSLY

-223 NTPQSSVDVVSATR
+223 NTPQAAMDIVSATR
-237 VSKYGQFNQN
+237 ISKYGQFNQN
-247 TNLGFKVGKL
+247 VNVGFKVGKVM
-257 SSQTTYQRRQTEGW
+257 SQTTYQRRQTEGW

-277 IKSLSKPTRDTLVET
+277 IKTLTKPTRDTLIET

-299 YKSNTVSQKFMYSPT
+299 YHSNTVSQKFVYNPT
-314 KRSSIYT
+314 KKSSVYT

-331 RPYADYAYNMFYKD
+331 RPYADYAYDMFYKD

-382 GKFVAGDRDLTKRQR
+382 GKFEAGDRDLTKRQR
-397 LFNTTIKGVFSIG
+397 LFNTTVKGVFSVG
-410 DNHKLNTGL
+410 ENHKLNTGL
-419 DFMNEYLK
+419 DFMNEYMK
-427 NPESLPD
+427 NPESLAE
-434 SINSK
+434 SK

-448 QDEMK
+448 QDEIK
-453 ITDRLSVVAG
+453 VIERLSVVAG
-463 FRVLHH
+463 FRLLHH

-474 KFNPKVSAMYALD
+474 KFTPKISAMYTLD
-487 HFNFRASYAAGF
+487 HFSFRASYAAGF

-511 ISGTTVSQGN
+511 ISGSMVSQGN
-521 INIKPERSN
+521 INLKPERSN
-530 FFSLNTEYI
+530 YFSLNTEYI
-539 SDLFT
+539 SDHFT
-544 FSVTGYIN
+544 FSITGYIN

-558 DREVQ
+558 DRQVQ

-593 SMNAFLGEGFS
+593 AINTFLGDGFS
-604 IGLNY
+604 IGANY

-615 NLIANKPLFGSSRHT
+615 NRVDNKPLFGSSRHT
-630 GILNGNWMKDWK
+630 GILNANWMKEWK
-642 DYRLNINLNSRLQSE
+642 NYRLNVNLNSRLQSE
-657 VFYSDMNARPF
+657 TYYTDMNARPF
-668 QLWNLAI
+668 QLWNLATSHLFTGSKNLI
-675 KDSYSGR
+675 F
-682 KGIIIE
+682 E
-688 HGLGVENIFNFRDE
+688 PGLGVDNIFNFRDE

-710 TTSPGRTVFASL
+710 TISSGRTVYASL
-722 TLKFKN
+722 TLKFKK